1 MPRSLSAALALIL
14 MLSTG
19 AAATDLSDSS
29 PQVVEPAAAG
39 TTGESSTL
47 PRLVIIIDDIGNHLE
62 QGRAI
67 VDLPGKLSIAVL
79 PHTPHGAAL
88 AERAH
93 RQGKE
98 VLLHAPMSSRN
109 GASPGPGAL
118 TPKMSEAQL
127 REALANALGT
137 VPHIRGVNNHMGSE
151 MTASPEPMRWLMGAL
166 KEQGLYFVDSR
177 THKST
182 VAAQM
187 AAEAGLPH
195 LSRQV
200 FLDNQRDKAFIEERL
215 DAAIARA
222 REEGTGVAIGHP
234 YPETAEVLRE
244 QLPAM
249 AARGVELALVSEALT
264 PTGNRRA
271 GTRFEGNAPLSGA
284 SRQDNCRN
292 TEQHGVQPQQQG
304 IQQQTGEQT
313 QPGKLYPPRL
323 PVAPQQGSQW
333 HIGGGRCQGL
343 PALEP
348 PCLLTPPIQ
357 HPHAAQGEDAQ
368 GAKQQYRGQLPVR
381 HQVCESPDCQCQQ
394 QRVPADARD
403 AG

>member
-1 MPRSLSAALALIL
+1 MPRSLPAALAVAL
-14 MLSTG
+14 MLS
-19 AAATDLSDSS
+19 AAVGATDLSDSS
-29 PQVVEPAAAG
+29 PLAVEPATPG
-39 TTGESSTL
+39 TAGESSTL

-118 TPKMSEAQL
+118 TPNMSEAEL
-127 REALANALGT
+127 REALARALGT

-151 MTASPEPMRWLMGAL
+151 LTASPEPMRWLMGAL
-166 KEQGLYFVDSR
+166 REQGLYFVDSR

-215 DAAIARA
+215 EAAIARA
-222 REEGTGVAIGHP
+222 QADGVAVAIGHP
-234 YPETAEVLRE
+234 YPETTAVLQQR
-244 QLPAM
+244 LPELTGH
-249 AARGVELALVSEALT
+249 GVKLSLVSEVLVVDSPRDRVAPRTRT
-264 PTGNRRA
+264 P
-271 GTRFEGNAPLSGA
+271 EGLPGP
-284 SRQDNCRN
+284 
-292 TEQHGVQPQQQG
+292 V
-304 IQQQTGEQT
+304 T
-313 QPGKLYPPRL
+313 QPYVRPGNCLPGLVPRPPLRHSCTAEW
-323 PVAPQQGSQW
+323 PV
-333 HIGGGRCQGL
+333 H
-343 PALEP
+343 
-348 PCLLTPPIQ
+348 
-357 HPHAAQGEDAQ
+357 
-368 GAKQQYRGQLPVR
+368 
-381 HQVCESPDCQCQQ
+381 
-394 QRVPADARD
+394 RD
-403 AG
+403 SE

>member
-1 MPRSLSAALALIL
+1 MAGHWRGRWLRSLSAALTLALL
-14 MLSTG
+14 LSARAG
-19 AAATDLSDSS
+19 AADLSATS
-29 PQVVEPAAAG
+29 PQAVEPAAAG

-127 REALANALGT
+127 REALAMALGS

-151 MTASPEPMRWLMGAL
+151 MTASAEPMRWLMKL
-166 KEQGLYFVDSR
+166 LRERDLYFVDSR

-182 VAAQM
+182 VAAHM

-215 DAAIARA
+215 EAALARA
-222 REEGTGVAIGHP
+222 QADGVAVAIGHP
-234 YPETAEVLRE
+234 YPETAAVLQQRLPGIEGRGVKLSLASEVLVPGSPDDRVNP
-244 QLPAM
+244 LPAM
-249 AARGVELALVSEALT
+249 REEL
-264 PTGNRRA
+264 PG
-271 GTRFEGNAPLSGA
+271 P
-284 SRQDNCRN
+284 
-292 TEQHGVQPQQQG
+292 
-304 IQQQTGEQT
+304 IT
-313 QPGKLYPPRL
+313 QPHARPGSCLPGLDPRPPLRQYCTATW
-323 PVAPQQGSQW
+323 PV
-333 HIGGGRCQGL
+333 
-343 PALEP
+343 
-348 PCLLTPPIQ
+348 
-357 HPHAAQGEDAQ
+357 
-368 GAKQQYRGQLPVR
+368 YR
-381 HQVCESPDCQCQQ
+381 SSK
-394 QRVPADARD
+394 
-403 AG
+403 